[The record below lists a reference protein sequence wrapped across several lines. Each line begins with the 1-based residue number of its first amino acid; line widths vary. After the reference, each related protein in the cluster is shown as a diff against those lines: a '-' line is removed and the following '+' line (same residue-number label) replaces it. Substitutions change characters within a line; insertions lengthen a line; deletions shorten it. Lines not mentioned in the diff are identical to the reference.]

1 MDLPDLL
8 AALSDPA
15 AYPQPGPVEV
25 RQTHISAVF
34 LVGDTVYKVRKP
46 VRLGFVDFSTLAKR
60 KADCDAEVRLNR
72 RLAPGVYRGVV
83 PITVVDGRAKVD
95 GPGEP
100 VEWAVEMVRLPDDA
114 TMRHRLDRDELTA
127 ADVERVARRIADF
140 HRTAERGEHVSRFG
154 RFDVVAGNA
163 RENFAQTA
171 GHVGSIVP
179 RSIHDRCRELT
190 ERALSELKELIEA
203 RAARGVPC
211 DTHGD
216 LHLDHVYLF
225 PNRPPPDDLV
235 VIDCVEFADRFRF
248 ADPVAD
254 VAFLVMDLAF
264 CGRRD
269 LAKVCAEAYFAASRR
284 LAVSPSPPASGGEGR
299 GEGGYGSRDQQAG
312 SPGPETPLIPNP
324 SPPEAGGEGDQ
335 ADEGRRLLPFYVA
348 YRSIVRAK
356 VEGMQSLEPEVPAD
370 DRDLHRYAARAHWQL
385 ALGTLEEPTRRSALV
400 LVGGLPGTGKS
411 TLARGLASAAGF
423 AVVRSDEIR
432 KQLAGVPV
440 AETGVGIYTPE
451 WTEATYAECLRRTW
465 AGLDDSRRVLVDA
478 TFAANAHRALF
489 LETGRERRVPAV
501 FLVCRADPAL
511 VRERL
516 RNRRGDASDAD
527 ERVYDELAAR
537 WEAVDPRYQWQTV
550 EMDTTDAGRALD
562 QALGVLRKMGV
573 A

>member
-8 AALSDPA
+8 AALSDPT
-15 AYPQPGPVEV
+15 AYPRPGPVEV

-83 PITVVDGRAKVD
+83 PITMVDGQVKVD
-95 GPGEP
+95 AAGEP

-114 TMRHRLDRDELTA
+114 TMRRRLDRDELTA
-127 ADVERVARRIADF
+127 ADVGRVARRVADF
-140 HRTAERGEHVSRFG
+140 HRTADRGEHVSRFG

-171 GHVGSIVP
+171 GHVDSIVP
-179 RSIHDRCRELT
+179 RAIYDRCRELT
-190 ERALSELKELIEA
+190 ERVLSDLNELIEA

-225 PNRPPPDDLV
+225 PDRPPPDDLV
-235 VIDCVEFADRFRF
+235 AIDCVEFADRFRF
-248 ADPVAD
+248 TDPVAD

-264 CGRRD
+264 RGRRD
-269 LAKVCAEAYFAASRR
+269 LAAACADAYFAT
-284 LAVSPSPPASGGEGR
+284 GGDADGR
-299 GEGGYGSRDQQAG
+299 A
-312 SPGPETPLIPNP
+312 
-324 SPPEAGGEGDQ
+324 
-335 ADEGRRLLPFYVA
+335 LLDFYVA
-348 YRSIVRAK
+348 YRAVVRAK
-356 VEGMQSLEPEVPAD
+356 VEGMQAAEPEVPDAQ
-370 DRDLHRYAARAHWQL
+370 RSVRHFSAAAHWRL
-385 ALGTLEEPTRRSALV
+385 ALGTLEEPARRPALV
-400 LVGGLPGTGKS
+400 LIGGLPGTGKS
-411 TLARGLASAAGF
+411 TLACGLAAAANF
-423 AVVRSDEIR
+423 TVVRSDEVR
-432 KQLAGVPV
+432 KELAGVPV
-440 AETGVGIYTPE
+440 TRKGEGIYTPE
-451 WTEATYAECLRRTW
+451 WTGRTYNECGRRAW
-465 AGLDDSRRVLVDA
+465 RVMDDGGRVLVDA
-478 TFAANAHRALF
+478 SFVEAARRMALLYAARKF
-489 LETGRERRVPAV
+489 GVPAIC
-501 FLVCRADPAL
+501 LVCRADPSL

-537 WEAVDPRYQWQTV
+537 WEAGDPRYQRQTV
-550 EMDTTDAGRALD
+550 SIDTTDAGRALE
-562 QALGVLRKMGV
+562 QALGVLQEMGL